1 MLEPHAG
8 PMVGP
13 RALASHSL
21 ATHAWQDT
29 KLDGLKAEEKALA
42 ETEKKQLAKVRQ
54 EQLDERAREDKEAS
68 EADLSIM

>member
-42 ETEKKQLAKVRQ
+42 ETEKK
-54 EQLDERAREDKEAS
+54 
-68 EADLSIM
+68 